1 MTADEWFSGKDADPK
16 LISLED
22 GFQVKA
28 KQEFVTSAPEESP
41 VSAEPAAIDSKAA
54 AGSMSSDEVRF
65 SMENEIKFINH
76 ASGSMLIPSPSIGS
90 C

>member
-1 MTADEWFSGKDADPK
+1 LTADEWFSGKDADPK

-41 VSAEPAAIDSKAA
+41 VSAEPAAIDSKAVA
-54 AGSMSSDEVRF
+54 AGSKAATGSMSSDEVRF
-65 SMENEIKFINH
+65 LWSMKYYLYITRV
-76 ASGSMLIPSPSIGS
+76 AP